1 MKNKLNVGVIGLGV
15 GAKHAHALYLNK
27 NVNLVSLCDFDN
39 KKINLYKKIYKNCNF
54 TNNSDDIFKN
64 PNIDIV
70 SIASYD
76 NFHVKHILQ
85 AIKYNKHFF
94 VEKPFCLNINELKKI
109 CSSLKKKKEI
119 TFSSNLVLRNN
130 PSFVDLKKK
139 IKTKVTGD
147 IYYCEGD
154 YNYGRIN
161 KILYGWRGQI
171 PFYSVVLGGA
181 IHLIDL
187 IIWLSN
193 KKVRS
198 VIAEGNKISTKN
210 TKFKNYDLVST
221 LLKFEDGMIGKVTS
235 NFASVTPHHHILSIY
250 GTKSTFFYNNKEIKF
265 YKSRDDLN
273 LKNKKSKFSNKQKSE
288 ILNSFINSV
297 YYQKDLKIVH
307 ENEIINLMSVCF
319 AIEKSLKTKKWEKV
333 KYINYSK

>member
-1 MKNKLNVGVIGLGV
+1 MRNKLNVGVIGLGV
-15 GAKHAHALYLNK
+15 GAKHAQTLYLNK
-27 NVNLVSLCDFDN
+27 KVNLVSLCDFDN
-39 KKINLYKKIYKNCNF
+39 KKINLYKKKFKNCTF
-54 TNNSDDIFKN
+54 TRNSDDIFKN

-76 NFHVKHILQ
+76 NFHAKHILQ

-94 VEKPFCLNINELKKI
+94 VEKPFCLNINELNKI
-109 CSSLKKKKEI
+109 SSNLKKKKQI

-130 PSFVDLKKK
+130 PVFADLKKK
-139 IKTKVTGD
+139 IKKKIIGD

-161 KILYGWRGQI
+161 KILHGWRGQI

-198 VIAEGNKISTKN
+198 VIADGNKISTKN
-210 TKFKNYDLVST
+210 TKFKNYDLVSA
-221 LLKFEDGMIGKVTS
+221 LLKFEDGMIGKVSS
-235 NFASVTPHHHILSIY
+235 NFASVTPHHHIVSIY
-250 GTKSTFFYNNKEIKF
+250 GTKSTFFYNNKVTKF

-273 LKNKKSKFSNKQKSE
+273 LKKVNSNFLNKQKSE
-288 ILNSFINSV
+288 ILNSFVDSV
-297 YYQKDLKIVH
+297 YYQKDLKIVR
-307 ENEIINLMSVCF
+307 EQEIINLMSVCF
-319 AIEKSLKTKKWEKV
+319 AIEKSLKTKKREKV
-333 KYINYSK
+333 KYINY

>member
-1 MKNKLNVGVIGLGV
+1 MRNKLNVGVIGLGV
-15 GAKHAHALYLNK
+15 GAKHAQTLYLNK
-27 NVNLVSLCDFDN
+27 KVNLVSLCDFDN
-39 KKINLYKKIYKNCNF
+39 KKINLYKKKFKNCTF
-54 TNNSDDIFKN
+54 TRNSDDIFKN

-76 NFHVKHILQ
+76 NFHAKHILQ

-94 VEKPFCLNINELKKI
+94 VEKPFCLNINELNKI
-109 CSSLKKKKEI
+109 SLNLKKKKQI

-130 PSFVDLKKK
+130 PAFADLKKK
-139 IKTKVTGD
+139 IKKKIIGD

-161 KILYGWRGQI
+161 KILHGWRGQI

-198 VIAEGNKISTKN
+198 VIADGNKISTKN
-210 TKFKNYDLVST
+210 TKFKNYDLVSA
-221 LLKFEDGMIGKVTS
+221 LLKFEDGMIGKVSS
-235 NFASVTPHHHILSIY
+235 NFASVTPHHHIVSIY
-250 GTKSTFFYNNKEIKF
+250 GTKSTFFYNNKVTKF

-273 LKNKKSKFSNKQKSE
+273 LKKVNSNFLNKQKSE
-288 ILNSFINSV
+288 ILNSFVDSV
-297 YYQKDLKIVH
+297 YYQKDLKIVR
-307 ENEIINLMSVCF
+307 EQEIINLMSVCF
-319 AIEKSLKTKKWEKV
+319 AIEKSLKTKKREKV
-333 KYINYSK
+333 KYINY